1 MQLDPFIRRQQK
13 SWRRL
18 EELTDRAR
26 GNAEALSEA
35 ELHEFGLLYQIA
47 SSDLALAQRDFPSQR
62 VTHYLN
68 QLLGRA
74 HALLYREE
82 PLRRQQLF
90 EFYRLTFPRLYRQ
103 LLPYTI
109 ASTALFLLP
118 ALVAFLVVRNQPDAI
133 YLILGDGIGRLV
145 ETVEEGELW
154 TEIAPSVRAAAST
167 SILTNNISVTFFAFA
182 GALTGGLLTLFIII
196 LNGLNIG
203 AVFGLLQA
211 HGMSAGLAEFIVAHG
226 FIELSVIFL
235 SGGCGFYIADGLLR
249 PGLLSRATALRQR
262 SRVALQLILG
272 CMPLLV
278 VAGLI
283 EGFVSPSG
291 LPWLLKLAVGLSTG
305 IGLHRYWLRQ
315 PPAGKQSRRET
326 AFKAAS
332 AP

>member
-1 MQLDPFIRRQQK
+1 MQLDSFIQRQK
-13 SWRRL
+13 NSWRRL
-18 EELTDRAR
+18 EELTDLTR

-35 ELHEFGLLYQIA
+35 ELHEFGRLYQIA
-47 SSDLALAQRDFPSQR
+47 SSDLALAQRDFPGQQ

-68 QLLGRA
+68 QLVGRA

-82 PLRRQQLF
+82 PLRRQQLLD
-90 EFYRLTFPRLYRQ
+90 FYRLTFPRLYRQ

-118 ALVAFLVVRNQPDAI
+118 AIIAFLVVWNQPDAI
-133 YLILGDGIGRLV
+133 YLILGGRIEQVV

-167 SILTNNISVTFFAFA
+167 AILTNNIGVMFISFA
-182 GALTGGLLTLFIII
+182 GALTGGLLTLYVMIF
-196 LNGLNIG
+196 NGLNIG
-203 AVFGLLQA
+203 ALFGLLQA
-211 HGMSAGLAEFIVAHG
+211 HGMSAGLAEFVVAHG

-235 SGGCGFYIADGLLR
+235 AGGCGFYIADGLLR
-249 PGLLSRATALRQR
+249 PGLFSRGAALHRR

-283 EGFVSPSG
+283 EGFISPSG

-305 IGLHRYWLRQ
+305 IGLYRYWLRQ
-315 PPAGKQSRRET
+315 PLEGKQN
-326 AFKAAS
+326 
-332 AP
+332 